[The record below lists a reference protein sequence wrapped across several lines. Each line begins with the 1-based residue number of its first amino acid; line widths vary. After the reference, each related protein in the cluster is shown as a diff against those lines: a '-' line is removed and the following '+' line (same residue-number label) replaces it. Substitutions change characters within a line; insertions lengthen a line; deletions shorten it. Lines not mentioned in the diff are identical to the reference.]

1 MFARLW
7 ERSLFVN
14 LRASERLALSSLHV
28 LMYICS
34 YRGEEEILWQP
45 DAKTLAPTN
54 VLSLLTEVG
63 WATGV
68 LYEYV
73 NHEHL
78 NLESAEMTS
87 SFLLSL

>member
-1 MFARLW
+1 M
-7 ERSLFVN
+7 
-14 LRASERLALSSLHV
+14 RAYKRLALSSLGGTCINV
-28 LMYICS
+28 YLFLR
-34 YRGEEEILWQP
+34 YRGEKEILWQP